1 MPVNGLSAA
10 TNKTIDRQ
18 RILKTFESLKEKE
31 IQKVKEVLKETYVD
45 WFTNKYQTLVQMPRG
60 LIIIDLRNPFRY
72 QVTNAKM
79 FGLGSF
85 GDFLLMLSFDAIKNG
100 LFGFIGG
107 VFK

>member
-1 MPVNGLSAA
+1 
-10 TNKTIDRQ
+10 
-18 RILKTFESLKEKE
+18 
-31 IQKVKEVLKETYVD
+31 
-45 WFTNKYQTLVQMPRG
+45 MPRG